1 MAPIPS
7 QRFDRL
13 FPLWMRSFVRAREFG
28 LVVVGALVGVLSGVL
43 VSALSIASQMAHE
56 ALFGLDRGQHL
67 SIATGLAWWR
77 VMAGPVLGAL
87 ALAALTLW
95 AGKRFNGR
103 MADAIEA
110 NALNGGRMSMGGSFY
125 ITLQTFLSNACGS
138 SVGLEA
144 AYTQISAA
152 FASLFGRGLAARRS
166 DLRLLVG
173 CGAAGAIAA
182 AFGAPLAGAFYAFEV
197 VLGAYSVGSLMP
209 VAASAIVASLI
220 SKPLV
225 GHDLLMVPGPM
236 SAIHGAGFAHLVV
249 LATCMALAS
258 IVLMRGV
265 TLVDGL
271 FNRSRFP
278 AALRP
283 VLGGVLVGAM
293 AVVSP
298 QVMGSGHGALQQ
310 NLVHSVPL
318 GLLVGLALLKC
329 LASAVSLGS
338 GYRGGLFFASLLIG
352 SMFGRFYGEGVALWM
367 DISLS
372 PGTAAVAGMAAFAT
386 GVLGSPVTMTVLA
399 LEMTGDFEV
408 TVACFIACAIASL
421 IVRTGFGY
429 SFATW
434 RFHLRGETIRGPAD
448 IGWLRDL
455 NVARLMRKDARTLP
469 QDVTIEAA
477 RNLFPP
483 GGERQVFLLDKDG
496 RYAGTVLTA
505 DLHTAFENAES
516 PVSSLVLP
524 DGALLLPQMTIREA
538 IDIFEKTETDVL
550 PVVDSAENGH
560 VLGLLT
566 EAHTLRRYGEELERR
581 HRAITRS

>member
-7 QRFDRL
+7 QKFDRL
-13 FPLWMRSFVRAREFG
+13 FPVWMRAFVRAREVG
-28 LVVVGALVGVLSGVL
+28 LVVVAAFVGAMSGIL
-43 VSALSIASQMAHE
+43 VSALSMASQLAHE
-56 ALFGLDRGQHL
+56 LLFDLDRGHHL
-67 SIATGLAWWR
+67 SIATNLDWR
-77 VMAGPVLGAL
+77 RVVAGPVLGAL
-87 ALAALTLW
+87 ALGALTLW

-110 NALNGGRMSMGGSFY
+110 NALNGGRLSMGGSLY
-125 ITLQTFLSNACGS
+125 ITLQTFISNACGS

-144 AYTQISAA
+144 AYTQICSAV
-152 FASLFGRGLAARRS
+152 SSRLGRGLAARRS
-166 DLRLLVG
+166 DMRLLVG

-197 VLGAYSVGSLMP
+197 VLGAYSVGSLVP
-209 VAASAIVASLI
+209 VAASAIMATLI
-220 SKPLV
+220 SKPIV
-225 GHDLLMVPGPM
+225 GHDLLIVPGPV
-236 SAIHGAGFAHLVV
+236 SPIQGVGFIHLLV
-249 LATCMALAS
+249 LAAFMGLAG

-265 TLVDGL
+265 ATFDAL

-278 AALRP
+278 AAFRP

-298 QVMGSGHGALQQ
+298 QVMGSGHGALQA
-310 NLVHSVPL
+310 NLLHSVPL
-318 GLLVGLALLKC
+318 GLLLGLALLKC
-329 LASAVSLGS
+329 LASAVSLGA

-367 DISLS
+367 DLSLS
-372 PGTAAVAGMAAFAT
+372 PGAAAVAGMAAFAT

-399 LEMTGDFEV
+399 LEMTGDFDV
-408 TVACFIACAIASL
+408 TAACFLACAISSL

-455 NVARLMRKDARTLP
+455 TVARLMRKDARTLP
-469 QDVTIEAA
+469 HDVAIEAA
-477 RNLFPP
+477 RQLFPP
-483 GGERQVFLLDKDG
+483 GGERQFFLLDKDG

-505 DLHTAFENAES
+505 DLHTALEKAEA
-516 PVSSLVLP
+516 PVAALALP

-550 PVVDSAENGH
+550 PVVDSAESGH

>member
-7 QRFDRL
+7 QKFDRL
-13 FPLWMRSFVRAREFG
+13 FPIWMRAFVRAREFG
-28 LVVVGALVGVLSGVL
+28 LVVVGAVVGALSGLL
-43 VSALSIASQMAHE
+43 VSALSIASQFAHE
-56 ALFGLDRGQHL
+56 LIFDLDRGQHL
-67 SIATGLAWWR
+67 STATALLWWR
-77 VMAGPVLGAL
+77 VMAGPMLGAV
-87 ALAALTLW
+87 ALGALTLW

-110 NALNGGRMSMGGSFY
+110 NALNGGRLSMGGSLY
-125 ITLQTFLSNACGS
+125 ITLQTFISNACGS

-144 AYTQISAA
+144 AYTQICSA
-152 FASLFGRGLAARRS
+152 FSSLLGRGLAARRS
-166 DLRLLVG
+166 DMRLLVG

-197 VLGAYSVGSLMP
+197 VLGAYSVGSLVP
-209 VAASAIVASLI
+209 VAASAIAATLI
-220 SKPLV
+220 SKPIV
-225 GHDLLMVPGPM
+225 GHDLLIVPGPM
-236 SAIHGAGFAHLVV
+236 SPILGAGFVHLLV
-249 LATCMALAS
+249 LATCMALAG

-265 TLVDGL
+265 AAFDGL

-278 AALRP
+278 VAFRP

-293 AVVSP
+293 ALVSP
-298 QVMGSGHGALQQ
+298 QVMGSGHGALQA
-310 NLVHSVPL
+310 NLLHSVPL
-318 GLLVGLALLKC
+318 GLLAGLALLKC
-329 LASAVSLGS
+329 LASAVSLGA

-352 SMFGRFYGEGVALWM
+352 SMFGRLYGEGVAFWM
-367 DISLS
+367 DLSLS
-372 PGTAAVAGMAAFAT
+372 PGAAAVAGMAAFAT

-408 TVACFIACAIASL
+408 TAACFLACAISSL
-421 IVRTGFGY
+421 IVRAGFGY

-455 NVARLMRKDARTLP
+455 TVARLMRKDARTLP
-469 QDVTIEAA
+469 HDVAIDAA
-477 RNLFPP
+477 RQIFPP
-483 GGERQVFLLDKDG
+483 GGERQFFLLDKNG

-505 DLHTAFENAES
+505 DLHTAIEKAEA
-516 PVSSLVLP
+516 PVAALALP
-524 DGALLLPQMTIREA
+524 DGALLMPQMTIREA

>member
-7 QRFDRL
+7 QKFDRI
-13 FPLWMRSFVRAREFG
+13 FPVGVRAFVRAREFG
-28 LVVVGALVGVLSGVL
+28 LVVVGALVGLLSGLL
-43 VSALSIASQMAHE
+43 VSGLSAGSQLVHE
-56 ALFGLDRGQHL
+56 LLFGLDRGQHL
-67 SIATGLAWWR
+67 SIAPGLTWLRAIG
-77 VMAGPVLGAL
+77 GPVAGAFV
-87 ALAALTLW
+87 LAALTLW

-110 NALNGGRMSMGGSFY
+110 NALNGGRMSISGSFY
-125 ITLQTFLSNACGS
+125 ITLQTFISNACGS

-144 AYTQISAA
+144 AYTQISSAL
-152 FASLFGRGLAARRS
+152 ASLFGRGLAARRS

-197 VLGAYSVGSLMP
+197 VLGAYSVGSLVP
-209 VAASAIVASLI
+209 VAASAIVAALV

-225 GHDLLMVPGPM
+225 GHDLLIMPGPM

-258 IVLMRGV
+258 IALMRGV
-265 TLVDGL
+265 ALVDGL

-278 AALRP
+278 VAFRP
-283 VLGGVLVGAM
+283 VLGGLLVGSM
-293 AVVSP
+293 AVISP

-310 NLVHSVPL
+310 NLLHSVPL

-329 LASAVSLGS
+329 LASAVSLGA

-367 DISLS
+367 EISLS

-399 LEMTGDFEV
+399 LEMTGDFGV
-408 TVACFIACAIASL
+408 TAACFIACAISSL

-455 NVARLMRKDARTLP
+455 TVARLMRKDARTLP
-469 QDVTIEAA
+469 HDATLEAA
-477 RNLFPP
+477 RSLFPP

-505 DLHTAFENAES
+505 DLHTAIGQPDA
-516 PVSSLVLP
+516 PVSDFVLP

-550 PVVDSAENGH
+550 PVLDSAENGH

-581 HRAITRS
+581 HRAITR

>member
-7 QRFDRL
+7 QKFDRI
-13 FPLWMRSFVRAREFG
+13 FPVWVRAFVRAREFG
-28 LVVVGALVGVLSGVL
+28 LVVVGALVGVLSGLL
-43 VSALSIASQMAHE
+43 VSGLSAGSQLVHE
-56 ALFGLDRGQHL
+56 VLFGLDRGQHL
-67 SIATGLAWWR
+67 SIAAGLAPWR
-77 VMAGPVLGAL
+77 AIGGPVLGAF

-110 NALNGGRMSMGGSFY
+110 NALNGGRMSISGSLY
-125 ITLQTFLSNACGS
+125 ITLQTFISNACGS

-144 AYTQISAA
+144 AYTQIS
-152 FASLFGRGLAARRS
+152 
-166 DLRLLVG
+166 
-173 CGAAGAIAA
+173 
-182 AFGAPLAGAFYAFEV
+182 
-197 VLGAYSVGSLMP
+197 
-209 VAASAIVASLI
+209 SAVASLI

-225 GHDLLMVPGPM
+225 GHDLLLVPGPM
-236 SAIHGAGFAHLVV
+236 SAIQGAGFAHLVA
-249 LATCMALAS
+249 LAICMALAS
-258 IVLMRGV
+258 IALMRGV
-265 TLVDGL
+265 AIIDGL

-278 AALRP
+278 AAFRP
-283 VLGGVLVGAM
+283 VLGGLLVGGM
-293 AVVSP
+293 AVISP
-298 QVMGSGHGALQQ
+298 QVMGSGHGALQA

-329 LASAVSLGS
+329 LASAVSLGA

-367 DISLS
+367 EISLS

-408 TVACFIACAIASL
+408 TAACFIACAIASL

-469 QDVTIEAA
+469 HDVTIEAA
-477 RNLFPP
+477 RSLFPP

-505 DLHTAFENAES
+505 DLHTALEKAEA
-516 PVSSLVLP
+516 PVSALVLP
-524 DGALLLPQMTIREA
+524 DDALLLPQMTIREA

-550 PVVDSAENGH
+550 PVLDSAENGH

-581 HRAITRS
+581 HRAITR

>member
-7 QRFDRL
+7 QKFDRI
-13 FPLWMRSFVRAREFG
+13 FPVWVRAFVRAREFG
-28 LVVVGALVGVLSGVL
+28 LVVVGALVGVLSGLL
-43 VSALSIASQMAHE
+43 VSGLSAGSQLVHE
-56 ALFGLDRGQHL
+56 VLFGLDRGQHL
-67 SIATGLAWWR
+67 SIAAGLAPWR
-77 VMAGPVLGAL
+77 VIGGPVVGAF

-110 NALNGGRMSMGGSFY
+110 NALNGGRMSIAGSFY
-125 ITLQTFLSNACGS
+125 ITLQTFISNACGS

-152 FASLFGRGLAARRS
+152 LASLFGRGLAARRS

-225 GHDLLMVPGPM
+225 GHDLLIVPGPM
-236 SAIHGAGFAHLVV
+236 SAIQGAGFAHLVA
-249 LATCMALAS
+249 LAICMALAS
-258 IVLMRGV
+258 IALMRGV
-265 TLVDGL
+265 AMVDGL

-278 AALRP
+278 AAFRP
-283 VLGGVLVGAM
+283 VLGGLLVGSM
-293 AVVSP
+293 AVISP

-310 NLVHSVPL
+310 NLLHSLPL

-329 LASAVSLGS
+329 LASAVSLGA

-367 DISLS
+367 EISLS

-408 TVACFIACAIASL
+408 TAASFIACAISSL

-469 QDVTIEAA
+469 HDVTIEAA

-505 DLHTAFENAES
+505 DLHTALENAES
-516 PVSSLVLP
+516 PVSALVLP
-524 DGALLLPQMTIREA
+524 DDALLLPQMTIREA

-550 PVVDSAENGH
+550 PVLDSAQNGH

-581 HRAITRS
+581 HRAITR

>member
-7 QRFDRL
+7 QKFDRL
-13 FPLWMRSFVRAREFG
+13 FPIWMRAFVRAREFG
-28 LVVVGALVGVLSGVL
+28 LVVVGAVVGALSGLL
-43 VSALSIASQMAHE
+43 VSALSIASQFAHE
-56 ALFGLDRGQHL
+56 LIFDLDRGQHL
-67 SIATGLAWWR
+67 STATALLWWR
-77 VMAGPVLGAL
+77 VMAGPMLGAV
-87 ALAALTLW
+87 ALGALTLW

-110 NALNGGRMSMGGSFY
+110 NALNGGRLSMGGSLY
-125 ITLQTFLSNACGS
+125 ITLQTFISNACGS

-144 AYTQISAA
+144 AYTQICSA
-152 FASLFGRGLAARRS
+152 FSSLLGRGLAARRS
-166 DLRLLVG
+166 DMRLLVG

-197 VLGAYSVGSLMP
+197 VLGAYSVDSLVP
-209 VAASAIVASLI
+209 VAASAIAATLI
-220 SKPLV
+220 SKPIV
-225 GHDLLMVPGPM
+225 GHDLLIVPGPM
-236 SAIHGAGFAHLVV
+236 SPILGAGFVHLLV
-249 LATCMALAS
+249 LATCMALAG

-265 TLVDGL
+265 AAFDGL

-278 AALRP
+278 VAFRP

-293 AVVSP
+293 ALVSP
-298 QVMGSGHGALQQ
+298 QVMGSGHGALQA
-310 NLVHSVPL
+310 NLLHSVPL
-318 GLLVGLALLKC
+318 GLLAGLALLKC
-329 LASAVSLGS
+329 LASAVSLGA

-352 SMFGRFYGEGVALWM
+352 SMFGRLYGEGVAFWM
-367 DISLS
+367 DLSLS
-372 PGTAAVAGMAAFAT
+372 PGAAAVAGMAAFAT

-408 TVACFIACAIASL
+408 TAACFLACAISSL
-421 IVRTGFGY
+421 IVRAGFGY

-455 NVARLMRKDARTLP
+455 TVARLMRKDARTLP
-469 QDVTIEAA
+469 HDVAIDAA
-477 RNLFPP
+477 RQIFPP
-483 GGERQVFLLDKDG
+483 GGERQFFLLDKNG

-505 DLHTAFENAES
+505 DLHTAIEKAEA
-516 PVSSLVLP
+516 PVAALALA
-524 DGALLLPQMTIREA
+524 DGALLMPQMTIREA

>member
-7 QRFDRL
+7 QKFDRL
-13 FPLWMRSFVRAREFG
+13 FPIWMRAFVRAREFG
-28 LVVVGALVGVLSGVL
+28 LVVVGAVVGALSGLL
-43 VSALSIASQMAHE
+43 VSALSIASQFAHE
-56 ALFGLDRGQHL
+56 LIFDLDRGQHL
-67 SIATGLAWWR
+67 STATALLWWR
-77 VMAGPVLGAL
+77 VMAGPMLGAV
-87 ALAALTLW
+87 ALGALTLW

-110 NALNGGRMSMGGSFY
+110 NALNGGRLSMGGSLY
-125 ITLQTFLSNACGS
+125 ITLQTFISNACGS

-144 AYTQISAA
+144 AYTQICSA
-152 FASLFGRGLAARRS
+152 FSSLLGRGLAARRS
-166 DLRLLVG
+166 DMRLLVG

-197 VLGAYSVGSLMP
+197 VLGAYSVGSLVP
-209 VAASAIVASLI
+209 VAASAIAATLI
-220 SKPLV
+220 SKPIV
-225 GHDLLMVPGPM
+225 GHDLLIVPGPM
-236 SAIHGAGFAHLVV
+236 SPIHGAGFVHLLV
-249 LATCMALAS
+249 LATCMALAG

-265 TLVDGL
+265 AAFDGL
-271 FNRSRFP
+271 FSRSRFP
-278 AALRP
+278 VAFRP

-293 AVVSP
+293 ALVSP
-298 QVMGSGHGALQQ
+298 QVMGSGHGALQA
-310 NLVHSVPL
+310 NLLHSVPL
-318 GLLVGLALLKC
+318 GLLAGLALLKC
-329 LASAVSLGS
+329 LASAVSLGA

-352 SMFGRFYGEGVALWM
+352 SMFGRLYGEGVAFWM
-367 DISLS
+367 DLSLS
-372 PGTAAVAGMAAFAT
+372 PGAAAVAGMAAFAT

-408 TVACFIACAIASL
+408 TAACFLACAISSL
-421 IVRTGFGY
+421 IVRAGFGY

-455 NVARLMRKDARTLP
+455 TVARLMRKDARTLP
-469 QDVTIEAA
+469 HDVAIDAA
-477 RNLFPP
+477 RQIFPP
-483 GGERQVFLLDKDG
+483 GGERQFFLLDKNG

-505 DLHTAFENAES
+505 DLHTAIEKAEA
-516 PVSSLVLP
+516 PVAALALA
-524 DGALLLPQMTIREA
+524 DGALLMPQMTIREA

>member
-7 QRFDRL
+7 QKFDRI
-13 FPLWMRSFVRAREFG
+13 FPVWVRAFVRAREFG
-28 LVVVGALVGVLSGVL
+28 LVVVGAVVGSLSGLL
-43 VSALSIASQMAHE
+43 VCGLSVGSQLVHE
-56 ALFGLDRGQHL
+56 ILFGLERGQHL
-67 SIATGLAWWR
+67 SIASGLSPWR
-77 VMAGPVLGAL
+77 AVGGPVLGAF

-110 NALNGGRMSMGGSFY
+110 NALNGGRMSISGSLY
-125 ITLQTFLSNACGS
+125 ITLQTFISNACGS

-144 AYTQISAA
+144 AYTQISSAV
-152 FASLFGRGLAARRS
+152 ASLFGRGLAARRS

-225 GHDLLMVPGPM
+225 GHDLLIVPGPM
-236 SAIHGAGFAHLVV
+236 SAIHGVGFAHLVV
-249 LATCMALAS
+249 LAICMALAS
-258 IVLMRGV
+258 IALMRGV
-265 TLVDGL
+265 AIVDGL

-278 AALRP
+278 AAFRP
-283 VLGGVLVGAM
+283 VLGGLLVGSM
-293 AVVSP
+293 AVISP

-310 NLVHSVPL
+310 NLLHSVPL

-329 LASAVSLGS
+329 LASAVSLGA

-352 SMFGRFYGEGVALWM
+352 SMFGRFYGEGVGLWM
-367 DISLS
+367 EISLT
-372 PGTAAVAGMAAFAT
+372 PGAAAVAGMAAFAT

-399 LEMTGDFEV
+399 LEMTGDFGV
-408 TVACFIACAIASL
+408 TAACFIACAISSL

-455 NVARLMRKDARTLP
+455 TVARLMRKDARTLP
-469 QDVTIEAA
+469 HDVTIEAA
-477 RNLFPP
+477 RSLFPP

-505 DLHTAFENAES
+505 DLHTALERAEA
-516 PVSSLVLP
+516 PVSALVLP

-550 PVVDSAENGH
+550 PVLDSAQNGH

-581 HRAITRS
+581 HRAITR

>member
-7 QRFDRL
+7 QKFDRI
-13 FPLWMRSFVRAREFG
+13 FPIWVRAFVRAREFG
-28 LVVVGALVGVLSGVL
+28 LVVVGALVGL
-43 VSALSIASQMAHE
+43 VSGLLVCGLSAASQLVHE
-56 ALFGLDRGQHL
+56 ILFGLDRGQHL
-67 SIATGLAWWR
+67 SIATGLPPWR
-77 VMAGPVLGAL
+77 AVAGPVVGAF

-95 AGKRFNGR
+95 AGKRFTGR

-110 NALNGGRMSMGGSFY
+110 NALNGGRMSISGSLY

-152 FASLFGRGLAARRS
+152 LASLLGRGLAARRS

-220 SKPLV
+220 AKPLV
-225 GHDLLMVPGPM
+225 GHDLLIVPGPM
-236 SAIHGAGFAHLVV
+236 SPIQGAGFAHLVA
-249 LATCMALAS
+249 LAICMALAS
-258 IVLMRGV
+258 IALMRGV
-265 TLVDGL
+265 AIIDGL

-278 AALRP
+278 AAFRP
-283 VLGGVLVGAM
+283 VLGGLLVGAM
-293 AVVSP
+293 AVISP

-310 NLVHSVPL
+310 NLVHSEPL

-329 LASAVSLGS
+329 LASAVSLGA

-367 DISLS
+367 EISLS
-372 PGTAAVAGMAAFAT
+372 PGAAAVAGMAAFAT

-408 TVACFIACAIASL
+408 TAACFIACAIASL

-455 NVARLMRKDARTLP
+455 TVARLMRKDARTLP
-469 QDVTIEAA
+469 HDVTIEAA
-477 RNLFPP
+477 RSLFPP
-483 GGERQVFLLDKDG
+483 GGERQVFLLDKEG

-505 DLHTAFENAES
+505 DLHTALEHAES
-516 PVSSLVLP
+516 PVSALVLP

-538 IDIFEKTETDVL
+538 IDIFEQTETDVL
-550 PVVDSAENGH
+550 PVLDSAQNGH

-581 HRAITRS
+581 HRAVTR

>member
-7 QRFDRL
+7 QKFDPL
-13 FPLWMRSFVRAREFG
+13 FPLWMRAFVRARELG
-28 LVVVGALVGVLSGVL
+28 LVLVGVLVGLLSGLL
-43 VSALSIASQMAHE
+43 VSALSWASQLVHE
-56 ALFGLDRGQHL
+56 VLFGLERGRHL
-67 SIATGLAWWR
+67 SIATDLSWWR
-77 VMAGPVLGAL
+77 VVAAPVLGAFM
-87 ALAALTLW
+87 LAALTLW

-125 ITLQTFLSNACGS
+125 ITLQTFVSNACGA

-152 FASLFGRGLAARRS
+152 VASLLGRGLAARRS

-209 VAASAIVASLI
+209 VAASAIVAALI

-225 GHDLLMVPGPM
+225 GHDLLFIPGPM
-236 SAIHGAGFAHLVV
+236 SPIQGVGFVHLLV
-249 LATCMALAS
+249 LAASMALAS
-258 IVLMRGV
+258 IALMRGV
-265 TLVDGL
+265 AIVDGL

-278 AALRP
+278 AAFRP
-283 VLGGVLVGAM
+283 VLGGLVVGAM
-293 AVVSP
+293 ALISP
-298 QVMGSGHGALQQ
+298 QVMGSGHGALQA
-310 NLVHSVPL
+310 NLVHSLPL

-329 LASAVSLGS
+329 CASAVSLGA

-352 SMFGRFYGEGVALWM
+352 SMFGRFYGEGVALWIPLSM
-367 DISLS
+367 S
-372 PGTAAVAGMAAFAT
+372 PGTAAVAGMAAFTT
-386 GVLGSPVTMTVLA
+386 GVLGSPITMTVLA
-399 LEMTGDFEV
+399 LEMTGDFDV
-408 TVACFIACAIASL
+408 TAACFMACAISAL

-434 RFHLRGETIRGPAD
+434 RFHLRGETIRGPTD

-455 NVARLMRKDARTLP
+455 TVARLMRKDARTLP
-469 QDVTIEAA
+469 HDVTIEAA
-477 RNLFPP
+477 RILFPP
-483 GGERQVFLLDKDG
+483 GGERQAFLLDKDG
-496 RYAGTVLTA
+496 CYAGTVLTT
-505 DLHTAFENAES
+505 DLHTTLEKPEA
-516 PVSSLVLP
+516 LVTTLALP

-538 IDIFEKTETDVL
+538 MDIFEKTETDVL
-550 PVVDSAENGH
+550 PVLDNAEKGH

-581 HRAITRS
+581 HRAITRG

>member
-7 QRFDRL
+7 QKFDRI
-13 FPLWMRSFVRAREFG
+13 FPVWVRAFVRAREFG
-28 LVVVGALVGVLSGVL
+28 LVVVGALVGLLSGVL
-43 VSALSIASQMAHE
+43 VSGLSAGSQLVHE
-56 ALFGLDRGQHL
+56 ILFGLDRGQHL
-67 SIATGLAWWR
+67 SIAAGLAWWR
-77 VMAGPVLGAL
+77 AVGGPVLGAF

-110 NALNGGRMSMGGSFY
+110 NALNGGRMSISGSLY
-125 ITLQTFLSNACGS
+125 ITLQTFISNACGS

-152 FASLFGRGLAARRS
+152 VASLFGRGLAARRS

-225 GHDLLMVPGPM
+225 GHDLLVVPGPM

-258 IVLMRGV
+258 IALMRGV
-265 TLVDGL
+265 ALVDGL

-278 AALRP
+278 AAFRP
-283 VLGGVLVGAM
+283 VLGGLLVGGM
-293 AVVSP
+293 AVISP

-310 NLVHSVPL
+310 NLLHSVPL

-329 LASAVSLGS
+329 LASAVSLGA

-367 DISLS
+367 DLSLS

-399 LEMTGDFEV
+399 LEMTGDFGV
-408 TVACFIACAIASL
+408 TAACFIACAISSL

-455 NVARLMRKDARTLP
+455 TVARLMRKDARTLP
-469 QDVTIEAA
+469 HDVTIEAA
-477 RNLFPP
+477 RSLFPP
-483 GGERQVFLLDKDG
+483 GGERQIFLLDKEG

-505 DLHTAFENAES
+505 DLHTALENAES
-516 PVSSLVLP
+516 PVSALALP
-524 DGALLLPQMTIREA
+524 DDALLLPQMTIREA

-550 PVVDSAENGH
+550 PVLDSAQNGR

-581 HRAITRS
+581 HRAVTR

>member
-7 QRFDRL
+7 QKFDRL
-13 FPLWMRSFVRAREFG
+13 FPIWMRAFVRAREFG
-28 LVVVGALVGVLSGVL
+28 LVVVGAVVGALSGLL
-43 VSALSIASQMAHE
+43 VSALSSASQFAHE
-56 ALFGLDRGQHL
+56 LIFDLDRGQHL
-67 SIATGLAWWR
+67 STATALLWWR
-77 VMAGPVLGAL
+77 VMAGPMLGAV
-87 ALAALTLW
+87 ALGALTLW

-110 NALNGGRMSMGGSFY
+110 NALNGGRLSMGGSLY
-125 ITLQTFLSNACGS
+125 ITLQTFISNACGS

-144 AYTQISAA
+144 AYTQICSA
-152 FASLFGRGLAARRS
+152 FSSLLGRGLAARRS
-166 DLRLLVG
+166 DMRLLVG

-197 VLGAYSVGSLMP
+197 VLGAYSVGSLVP
-209 VAASAIVASLI
+209 VAASAIAATLI
-220 SKPLV
+220 SKPIV
-225 GHDLLMVPGPM
+225 GHDLLIVPGPM
-236 SAIHGAGFAHLVV
+236 SPILGAGFVHLLV
-249 LATCMALAS
+249 LATCMALAG

-265 TLVDGL
+265 AAFDGL

-278 AALRP
+278 VAFRP

-293 AVVSP
+293 ALVSP
-298 QVMGSGHGALQQ
+298 QVMGSGHGALQA
-310 NLVHSVPL
+310 NLLHSVPL
-318 GLLVGLALLKC
+318 GLLAGLALLKC
-329 LASAVSLGS
+329 LASAVSLGA

-352 SMFGRFYGEGVALWM
+352 SMFGRLYGEGVAFWM
-367 DISLS
+367 DLSLS
-372 PGTAAVAGMAAFAT
+372 PGAAAVAGMAAFAT

-408 TVACFIACAIASL
+408 TAACFLACAISSL
-421 IVRTGFGY
+421 IVRAGFGY

-455 NVARLMRKDARTLP
+455 TVARLMRKDARTLP
-469 QDVTIEAA
+469 HDVAIDAA
-477 RNLFPP
+477 RQIFPP
-483 GGERQVFLLDKDG
+483 GGERQFFLLDKNG

-505 DLHTAFENAES
+505 DLHTAIEKAEA
-516 PVSSLVLP
+516 PVAALALA
-524 DGALLLPQMTIREA
+524 DGALLMPQMTIREA

>member
-7 QRFDRL
+7 QKFDRI
-13 FPLWMRSFVRAREFG
+13 FPVWVRAFVRAREFG
-28 LVVVGALVGVLSGVL
+28 LVVVGALVGLLSGVL
-43 VSALSIASQMAHE
+43 VSGLSAGSQLVHE
-56 ALFGLDRGQHL
+56 ILFGLDRGQHL
-67 SIATGLAWWR
+67 SIAAGLAWWR
-77 VMAGPVLGAL
+77 AVGGPVLGAF

-110 NALNGGRMSMGGSFY
+110 NALNGGRMSISGSLY
-125 ITLQTFLSNACGS
+125 ITLQTFISNACGS

-152 FASLFGRGLAARRS
+152 VASLFGRGLAARRS

-225 GHDLLMVPGPM
+225 GHDLLVVPGPM

-258 IVLMRGV
+258 IALMRGV
-265 TLVDGL
+265 ALVDGL

-278 AALRP
+278 AAFRP
-283 VLGGVLVGAM
+283 VLGGLLVGGM
-293 AVVSP
+293 AVISP

-310 NLVHSVPL
+310 NLLHSVPL

-329 LASAVSLGS
+329 LASAVSLGA

-367 DISLS
+367 DLSLS

-399 LEMTGDFEV
+399 LEMTGDFGV
-408 TVACFIACAIASL
+408 TAACFIACAISSL

-455 NVARLMRKDARTLP
+455 TVARLMRKDARTLP
-469 QDVTIEAA
+469 HDVTIEAA
-477 RNLFPP
+477 RSLFPP
-483 GGERQVFLLDKDG
+483 GGERQIFLLDKEG

-505 DLHTAFENAES
+505 DLHTALENAES
-516 PVSSLVLP
+516 PVSALVLP
-524 DGALLLPQMTIREA
+524 DDALLLPQMTIREA

-550 PVVDSAENGH
+550 PVLDSAQNGR

-581 HRAITRS
+581 HRAVTR